1 MKYSGWTM
9 PCRTM
14 PYTISQYEPT
24 CRKAQLRGWVGLVSV
39 STSSYERGQ
48 KVPRSS
54 WRDWRMTA
62 SRRSSYTRSTS
73 SASWWSG
80 CSLGMAV
87 GLTMEGALGT
97 LGTTSRVEASMG
109 RSSIGSAQALAA
121 AILLLFLSA
130 AAEAQVKG
138 EGSPPTIEQ
147 ARAFL
152 EETEPRLLD
161 LSNRQGRADWVSQT
175 YITDDTEKIS
185 AEAAQALIAVTMDRA
200 EQATRVNALS
210 LPEDIRR
217 KLTLL
222 KLAAIPLPAPSDP
235 KLQAELTETT
245 KWMEGVY
252 GKGKYCRG
260 PNRT

>member
-80 CSLGMAV
+80 CSLGIAV
-87 GLTMEGALGT
+87 GLTMEGA

-109 RSSIGSAQALAA
+109 RSSIGSAQALVDAFH
-121 AILLLFLSA
+121 LLLLSA
-130 AAEAQVKG
+130 AAEAQAK
-138 EGSPPTIEQ
+138 
-147 ARAFL
+147 
-152 EETEPRLLD
+152 
-161 LSNRQGRADWVSQT
+161 
-175 YITDDTEKIS
+175 
-185 AEAAQALIAVTMDRA
+185 
-200 EQATRVNALS
+200 
-210 LPEDIRR
+210 
-217 KLTLL
+217 
-222 KLAAIPLPAPSDP
+222 
-235 KLQAELTETT
+235 
-245 KWMEGVY
+245 
-252 GKGKYCRG
+252 
-260 PNRT
+260 